1 MGTGGQ
7 IPIESNVQ
15 GFVLRLYGVHRWREV
30 NGYSVAEDDERD
42 VAMPGKVFVW
52 RQPAAAAKVGGIERK
67 IMGRP
72 PIEFGSVPQRLFVEG
87 IEEDQPLYLI
97 GIFGLIPA
105 DKQPAE
111 GMAYEHIGRP
121 DGGEGE
127 ELVESREVNRP

>member
-1 MGTGGQ
+1 MNRIGHKLRLVDLDEMTAVLCDAELAVWGTGGQ

-42 VAMPGKVFVW
+42 VAMPGKVFAW

-67 IMGRP
+67 IMGRL
-72 PIEFGSVPQRLFVEG
+72 PIEFGSVRQRLFVEG
-87 IEEDQPLYLI
+87 IKEDQPLYLI

-111 GMAYEHIGRP
+111 
-121 DGGEGE
+121 
-127 ELVESREVNRP
+127 